1 MTLEMR
7 SYPLRECRMDTVDGH
22 PVLVGHAAVFN
33 QWSVVIPWGGPRGQF
48 RERVLAGAFNRTL
61 DAKPDVKLKVD
72 HTGLPLART
81 ISGTLSLTPDDVG
94 LAIRAPLDERDPD
107 VLRLVPKIERGDLR
121 HMSFAF
127 YVPDGGDEW
136 NLTAEIDERS
146 LREVDLDT
154 GDVSVVGDPAYPA
167 TDVALRSLTRY
178 LAAAESR
185 SENPDAAETQGR
197 LDVLRRRLALVE
209 IDLQ

>member
-1 MTLEMR
+1 MDLELR
-7 SYPLRECRMDTVDGH
+7 SYPLLECRMDTVDGH

-48 RERVLAGAFNRTL
+48 RERILPGAFDRTL

-81 ISGTLSLTPDDVG
+81 VSGTLALTPDDIG
-94 LAIRAPLDERDPD
+94 LGIRAPLDERDPD
-107 VLRLVPKIERGDLR
+107 VLRIIPKIERGDLR

-127 YVPDGGDEW
+127 YVPEGGDEW
-136 NLTAEIDERS
+136 SLNAEVDERT
-146 LREVDLDT
+146 LRDIELDN

-167 TDVALRSLTRY
+167 TDVAFRSLTRY

-185 SENPDAAETQGR
+185 GEDHDAAEAQGR
-197 LDVLRRRLALVE
+197 LDVIRRRLALVE
-209 IDLQ
+209 ITL